1 MKRKELG
8 PLVALAILS
17 TALAWSSHAESLDRD
32 LGLRTPAPTTR
43 DAPARAPATDLI
55 EIHHGPWLDLPSSP
69 AEEAFPGYEVLDA
82 VSP

>member
-32 LGLRTPAPTTR
+32 LRLHAPAPTAGGPLART
-43 DAPARAPATDLI
+43 RAPALTDLR
-55 EIHHGPWLDLPSSP
+55 HGPWLDLPPSP
-69 AEEAFPGYEVLDA
+69 AEEAFPGHEVLDA